1 MTFLK
6 VVSHRRNNII
16 PTSYSFEQAAM
27 ENAGAIRTRIFD
39 AANALYE
46 ETGRLLFPT
55 VDAVRKRARVNMN
68 DASTCMKDWRRA
80 QTAQVAPVS
89 VQVPAPI
96 QEASNAML
104 ADLWSTAVT
113 LANESLRAAQAG
125 WDADRAESDTLAQQ
139 LANAFEEQAAELG
152 AANSRVAELQASI
165 SATSMETATLRGELN
180 DTLRE
185 LDIARTSAKQ
195 ADAKSIEIERRV
207 GDLRV
212 ELDHAHQLAA
222 LANDERTASQ
232 QRADREIDA
241 LRAEVRKV
249 RDDAELECARAQAA
263 LTSATATA
271 ARLSGQIEALTASKY
286 TATSKRKPPGKGLAD
301 GHANEK
307 G

>member
-6 VVSHRRNNII
+6 VVGHRRNNVI
-16 PTSYSFEQAAM
+16 PTTYSLARATM
-27 ENAGAIRTRIFD
+27 ENAAAIRTRIFD

-55 VDAVRKRARVNMN
+55 VDAVRKRARANMN

-96 QEASNAML
+96 QQASNAML

-165 SATSMETATLRGELN
+165 SATSMETATLRDELN

-195 ADAKSIEIERRV
+195 ADAKAIEIERRV

-232 QRADREIDA
+232 LRADREIDA

-286 TATSKRKPPGKGLAD
+286 TAASKRKPPGKGLAD

-307 G
+307 V